1 MDERGEWKIPTM
13 THFNIPAEDMGQA
26 KRFWTLKYPFIWY
39 DVPYLAEV
47 LTRFE
52 SLKNYELIK
61 ELIEW
66 MERPVIEL
74 TEEKNLI
81 AYRDLCGNLRG
92 LFTKGGVV
100 KWASTW

>member
-1 MDERGEWKIPTM
+1 M

-61 ELIEW
+61 ELIE
-66 MERPVIEL
+66 
-74 TEEKNLI
+74 
-81 AYRDLCGNLRG
+81 
-92 LFTKGGVV
+92 
-100 KWASTW
+100 